1 MVKYSIVQVVKYDGT
16 FGSVSCTHEGFFFFD
31 SAIGKCDGVPIV

>member
-16 FGSVSCTHEGFFFFD
+16 FGTVSCKHEGFFD